1 MNKQHSQ
8 LTSPASE
15 TSPPVPPYGP
25 QPVPP
30 FIPLIPPGLF
40 NYVASLQQQMNFAS
54 LDNER
59 LRNQLQKKHL
69 AEESYTAPLTFAD
82 HCICTQSKYGTW
94 VPILNR
100 TIEQAVYVAPSPPLR
115 SPPFYIIRFSQS
127 EHPIT
132 LSEESYFR
140 DAILISRLQ
149 EAGGV
154 EVTIRKSLKTTA
166 RLIRQAISRKLTV
179 LPISIYAGWSK
190 QNDGK
195 PCFSTFPPFSSHWQA
210 GSFLLPHVLSDAS
223 PATAELAV
231 QKWMPAFSLLQ
242 SSFASWFLTL
252 WFHMSALSSL
262 LNRLGFQLPL
272 GLYLFSD
279 DPVGLAYLRRLFCWF
294 GDSALSMGIAP
305 ELFNDGLLA
314 RKDQPLVI
322 EDTCQGKNAK
332 LNTATLEEMLL
343 SHSAPWKNGRNT
355 QYLPIQALPTILAP
369 IVSGLACSPNLIVLD
384 LPSGQL
390 LSSRFAKEFP
400 LQENLNEYLSA
411 FANYTTRHIAELR
424 AQLNTARD
432 GAWEVSNGTLSESC
446 VGVLGILLGLHRF
459 LEDFYA
465 SYGFDTLPLSDAQ
478 VDKQMPQLLNLLQ
491 ETNDKAEVD
500 GCLDNQF
507 ISIARSMIQCH
518 QLEARPLS
526 QRRAASNGTTMVYF
540 DGDSLYFTPA
550 ALKTVCQQL
559 GYSRPVVLRALSDA
573 GLLQGS
579 RINQTTVMTR
589 IQLWNVHGIPQPTAV
604 YRLRRDAFE
613 RLGEPLLLDEGGTL

>member
-1 MNKQHSQ
+1 MNKHPQIPNPT
-8 LTSPASE
+8 LGA
-15 TSPPVPPYGP
+15 SPPAPAYGSQPMPPY
-25 QPVPP
+25 VP
-30 FIPLIPPGLF
+30 FISPEYLNCLVF
-40 NYVASLQQQMNFAS
+40 LQQQLNFAS

-59 LRNQLQKKHL
+59 LRHQLQKKYL
-69 AEESYTAPLTFAD
+69 SEESYTAPLTFAD
-82 HCICTQSKYGTW
+82 HCICTQSKYGAW

-115 SPPFYIIRFSQS
+115 SPPFYIIRLSQS

-154 EVTIRKSLKTTA
+154 EVTIRKSLKATA
-166 RLIRQAISRKLTV
+166 QLIRQAVSRKLTV
-179 LPISIYAGWSK
+179 LPVSIYAGWSE

-195 PCFSTFPPFSSHWQA
+195 PCFSTFPPFSSHCQD
-210 GSFLLPHVLSDAS
+210 GNFLLPHVLPDAS

-242 SSFASWFLTL
+242 NSFASWFLTL

-262 LNRLGFQLPL
+262 LNHLGFQPPL

-322 EDTCQGKNAK
+322 EDTFQGKNAK
-332 LNTATLEEMLL
+332 LNTDTLEEMLL
-343 SHSAPWKNGRNT
+343 THSAPWKNGRDT
-355 QYLPIQALPTILAP
+355 QYLPIQALPTILAS

-424 AQLNTARD
+424 AQLNNARD
-432 GAWEVSNGTLSESC
+432 GAWEVSNGTLA
-446 VGVLGILLGLHRF
+446 VLCLSYYSWTKLRPLLGAKTAWQNVF
-459 LEDFYA
+459 CAKGENTIWQA
-465 SYGFDTLPLSDAQ
+465 GLPL
-478 VDKQMPQLLNLLQ
+478 
-491 ETNDKAEVD
+491 
-500 GCLDNQF
+500 
-507 ISIARSMIQCH
+507 
-518 QLEARPLS
+518 
-526 QRRAASNGTTMVYF
+526 NG
-540 DGDSLYFTPA
+540 
-550 ALKTVCQQL
+550 
-559 GYSRPVVLRALSDA
+559 
-573 GLLQGS
+573 
-579 RINQTTVMTR
+579 
-589 IQLWNVHGIPQPTAV
+589 
-604 YRLRRDAFE
+604 
-613 RLGEPLLLDEGGTL
+613 